1 MSNQLLQTPI
11 EYLKSVGP
19 QRGELLRKELGIHRY
34 EDLINFYPNRY
45 IDRTRYYKINE
56 LQNNPAEVQIIGKII
71 HVKTV
76 EFGKAK
82 KRLVATFVDE
92 TGEMELVW
100 FQGHKWI
107 RESLKINVPYV
118 IFGKVTSFN
127 GQYNMAHP
135 EMELLSEHEQS
146 LRSALQPVYPSTE
159 TLTNRGI
166 SNRVVNKMMQQ
177 LFLETQAK
185 FTETLPQYL
194 LDELKLI
201 PKNAALFNI
210 HFPKSP
216 ELLAKAQFRL
226 KFEELFFIQLQLIS
240 KNLVRKHKIKGHP
253 FTVIGEN
260 FNNFYKNHLP
270 FELTN
275 AQKKV
280 LKEIRNDLGSNAQMN
295 RLLQGDVGSGKTIVA
310 LMAMLIA
317 LDNGFQSC
325 LMAPTEILANQH
337 FNGLTELLNPETSG
351 LNINIK
357 ILTGST
363 KTSERKIIHEE
374 LENGSLH
381 ILIGTHALLEDKVQF
396 HNLGLAIIDEQHR
409 FGVEQRSKLW
419 KKGSNLPQSFQRK
432 EVEAIKQK
440 YQTARP
446 STYALLK
453 ELKNQNKKKSTQA
466 EAILWECLR
475 NKNLNYKFRRQHIID
490 MFIADFICLEKKLII
505 EVDGGY
511 HDTAEQKEADELRT
525 EILNEI
531 GFKVIRFTNEEVIG
545 NIENVIKKISATLE
559 SLSFG
564 EVGEATIPPHILVMT
579 ATPIP
584 RTLAMSLYGDL
595 DVSVIDELPPGRKP
609 IQTVHRYDSNRLKV
623 WKFIKD
629 EIAKGRQ
636 IYIVYPLIQES
647 ETMDYKDLMD
657 GYESIS
663 RDFPLPNYSI
673 SIVHGKMKPAEKDSE
688 MKRFAEGKTNIM
700 VATTVIEVGV
710 NVPNA
715 SVMII
720 ESAERFGLSQLH
732 QLRGRVGRGA
742 EQSYCILMTSHK
754 LSNESKIRLE
764 TMCKTNDGFEIAE
777 VDLKLRGPGD
787 IMGKQQS
794 GVLNLQIADLVK
806 DKDILILA
814 RNKAIELLKK
824 DASMTLPEHQTL
836 KQIFIEMTK
845 KKNIWNYIS

>member
-1 MSNQLLQTPI
+1 MSYQLLQTPI
-11 EYLKSVGP
+11 EYLKGVGP
-19 QRGELLRKELGIHRY
+19 QRGELLRKELGIHKY
-34 EDLINFYPNRY
+34 LDLINLYPYRY

-56 LQNNPAEVQIIGKII
+56 LQKNDSEVQIIGKII
-71 HVKTV
+71 HIKTV

-82 KRLVATFVDE
+82 KRLVATFIDD
-92 TGEMELVW
+92 TGQMELNW

-107 RESLKINVPYV
+107 RDTLKLNIPYV
-118 IFGKVTSFN
+118 IFGKVTNFS
-127 GQYNMAHP
+127 GQYSMAHP
-135 EMELLSEHEQS
+135 ELELLTEHEQS
-146 LRSALQPVYPSTE
+146 LRSAMQPVYPSTE

-166 SNRVVNKMMQQ
+166 SNRVINKMMQQ
-177 LFLETQAK
+177 VFLETQAN
-185 FTETLPQYL
+185 FAETLPQYL
-194 LDELKLI
+194 IEELKLI

-210 HFPKSP
+210 HFPKSQ
-216 ELLAKAQFRL
+216 ELLSKAQFRL
-226 KFEELFFIQLQLIS
+226 KFEELFFIQLQLIT

-253 FTVIGEN
+253 FTIVGEN
-260 FNNFYKNHLP
+260 FNNFYQNHLP

-280 LKEIRNDLGSNAQMN
+280 LKEIRNDMGTHAQMN

-337 FNGLTELLNPETSG
+337 YNGLIELLNPEISG
-351 LNINIK
+351 LNVNIK

-363 KTSERKIIHEE
+363 KTAERKIIHEE
-374 LENGSLH
+374 LENGTLH

-396 HNLGLAIIDEQHR
+396 QNLGLAIIDEQHR

-419 KKGSNLPQSFQRK
+419 KKTSPN
-432 EVEAIKQK
+432 
-440 YQTARP
+440 P
-446 STYALLK
+446 SK
-453 ELKNQNKKKSTQA
+453 GGEL
-466 EAILWECLR
+466 
-475 NKNLNYKFRRQHIID
+475 
-490 MFIADFICLEKKLII
+490 
-505 EVDGGY
+505 
-511 HDTAEQKEADELRT
+511 
-525 EILNEI
+525 
-531 GFKVIRFTNEEVIG
+531 
-545 NIENVIKKISATLE
+545 
-559 SLSFG
+559 
-564 EVGEATIPPHILVMT
+564 IPPHILVMT

-595 DVSVIDELPPGRKP
+595 DISIIDELPPGRKP

-636 IYIVYPLIQES
+636 IYIVYPLIKES

-663 RDFPLPNYSI
+663 RDFPLPQYSI
-673 SIVHGKMKPAEKDSE
+673 SIVHGKMKPADKDAE

-710 NVPNA
+710 NIPNA

-742 EQSYCILMTSHK
+742 EQSYCILMTSFK
-754 LSNESKIRLE
+754 LSNDSKIRLE
-764 TMCKTNDGFEIAE
+764 TMCQTNDGFEIAE

-787 IMGKQQS
+787 MMGKQQS
-794 GVLNLQIADLVK
+794 GVLNLQIADLVR
-806 DKDILILA
+806 DRDILMVA
-814 RNKAIELLKK
+814 RQKAMELLKK
-824 DASMTLPEHQTL
+824 DASMSLPEHQTMRAA
-836 KQIFIEMTK
+836 FIELTK

>member
-11 EYLKSVGP
+11 EYLKGVGP
-19 QRGELLRKELGIHRY
+19 QRGELLRKEVGIHKY
-34 EDLINFYPNRY
+34 EDLLHFYPNRY

-56 LQNNPAEVQIIGKII
+56 LQSQSLGTIAEVQIVGKII
-71 HVKTV
+71 NIKTV

-82 KRLVATFVDE
+82 KRLVATFIDD
-92 TGEMELVW
+92 TGQMELNW

-107 RESLKINVPYV
+107 RDTLKLNIPYV
-118 IFGKVTSFN
+118 IFGKVTNFS
-127 GQYNMAHP
+127 GQYSMAHP
-135 EMELLSEHEQS
+135 ELELLTEHEQS
-146 LRSALQPVYPSTE
+146 LRSAMQPVYPSTE

-166 SNRVVNKMMQQ
+166 SNRVINKMMQQ
-177 LFLETQAK
+177 VFLETQAN
-185 FTETLPQYL
+185 FAETLPQYL
-194 LDELKLI
+194 IEELKLI

-210 HFPKSP
+210 HFPKSQD
-216 ELLAKAQFRL
+216 LLAKAQFRL
-226 KFEELFFIQLQLIS
+226 KFEELFFIQLQLIT

-253 FTVIGEN
+253 FTIVGDN
-260 FNNFYKNHLP
+260 FNNFYQNHLP

-280 LKEIRNDLGSNAQMN
+280 LKEIRNDMGTHAQMN

-337 FNGLTELLNPETSG
+337 YNGLIELLNPEISG
-351 LNINIK
+351 LNVNIK

-363 KTSERKIIHEE
+363 KTAERKIIHEE
-374 LENGSLH
+374 LENGTLH

-396 HNLGLAIIDEQHR
+396 QNLGLAIIDEQHR

-419 KKGSNLPQSFQRK
+419 KKTSPN
-432 EVEAIKQK
+432 
-440 YQTARP
+440 P
-446 STYALLK
+446 SK
-453 ELKNQNKKKSTQA
+453 GGEL
-466 EAILWECLR
+466 
-475 NKNLNYKFRRQHIID
+475 
-490 MFIADFICLEKKLII
+490 
-505 EVDGGY
+505 
-511 HDTAEQKEADELRT
+511 
-525 EILNEI
+525 
-531 GFKVIRFTNEEVIG
+531 
-545 NIENVIKKISATLE
+545 
-559 SLSFG
+559 
-564 EVGEATIPPHILVMT
+564 IPPHILVMT

-595 DVSVIDELPPGRKP
+595 DISVIDELPPGRKP

-663 RDFPLPNYSI
+663 RDFPLPQYSI
-673 SIVHGKMKPAEKDSE
+673 SIVHGKMKPADKDAE

-710 NVPNA
+710 NIPNA

-742 EQSYCILMTSHK
+742 EQSYCILMTSFK
-754 LSNESKIRLE
+754 LSNDSKIRLE

-794 GVLNLQIADLVK
+794 GVLQLQIADLVR
-806 DKDILILA
+806 DRDILMVA
-814 RNKAIELLKK
+814 RNEALKLIKK
-824 DASMTLPEHQTL
+824 DASMSLPEHAAL
-836 KQIFIEMTK
+836 KGVFLELSK

>member
-11 EYLKSVGP
+11 EYLKGVGP
-19 QRGELLRKELGIHRY
+19 QRGDLLQKEIGIHNY
-34 EDLINFYPNRY
+34 GDLINFFPSRY
-45 IDRTRYYKINE
+45 IDKTRYYKINE
-56 LQNNPAEVQIIGKII
+56 LNNNVAEVQIIGKII
-71 HVKTV
+71 HIKTV
-76 EFGKAK
+76 EFGKSK
-82 KRLVATFVDE
+82 KRLVATFTDE

-100 FQGHKWI
+100 FQGYKWI
-107 RESLKINVPYV
+107 KENLKLNIPYV
-118 IFGKVTSFN
+118 IFGKVNSFN
-127 GQYNMAHP
+127 SKYNMSHP
-135 EMELLSEHEQS
+135 EMELLNEHEQN
-146 LRSALQPVYPSTE
+146 LRSAMQPVYPSTE
-159 TLTNRGI
+159 KLTNRGI

-177 LFLETQAK
+177 LFLETQAR
-185 FTETLPQYL
+185 FIETLPNTIME
-194 LDELKLI
+194 ELKLI

-226 KFEELFFIQLQLIS
+226 KFEELFFIQLQLIT

-253 FTVIGEN
+253 FTVIGDN

-325 LMAPTEILANQH
+325 LMAPTEILATQH
-337 FNGLTELLNPETSG
+337 YNGLTELAKD

-363 KTSERKIIHEE
+363 KASERRIIHEE
-374 LENGSLH
+374 LEIGNLH

-396 HNLGLAIIDEQHR
+396 NNLGLAIIDEQHR

-419 KKGSNLPQSFQRK
+419 KKGSPPQSSQRE
-432 EVEAIKQK
+432 EVKKVIHK
-440 YQTARP
+440 YMTARP
-446 STYALLK
+446 STYKLLK
-453 ELKNQNKKKSTQA
+453 ELQIKKKKKSTEA
-466 EAILWECLR
+466 EKILWEALR
-475 NKNLNYKFRRQHIID
+475 TKKIDFKIRRQHIID
-490 MFIADFICLEKKLII
+490 ILIADFVCLEKNLII

-511 HDTAEQKEADELRT
+511 HNSPEQIEADNLRT
-525 EILNEI
+525 QILNEI
-531 GFKVIRFTNEEVIG
+531 GFKVIRFTNEQVT
-545 NIENVIKKISATLE
+545 NNLDSVIENITETLK

-564 EVGEATIPPHILVMT
+564 EVGEAVIPPHILVMT

-629 EIAKGRQ
+629 EIDKGRQ

-663 RDFPLPNYSI
+663 RDFPLPKYSI
-673 SIVHGKMKPAEKDSE
+673 SIVHGKMKPADKEAE
-688 MKRFAEGKTNIM
+688 MKRFADGKTNIM

-710 NVPNA
+710 NIPNA

-754 LSNESKIRLE
+754 LSNDSKVRLE

-806 DKDILILA
+806 DKDILLIA
-814 RNKAIELLKK
+814 RNEALKLLKK
-824 DASMTLPEHQTL
+824 DPSMSLPEHQKL
-836 KQIFIEMTK
+836 KTVFMDLSK
-845 KKNIWNYIS
+845 KKNIWNHIS

>member
-1 MSNQLLQTPI
+1 MSNSLLQTPI
-11 EYLKSVGP
+11 EYLKGVGP
-19 QRGELLRKELGIHRY
+19 QRGELLRKELNIHRY

-56 LQNNPAEVQIIGKII
+56 LQKNDSEVQIIGKII
-71 HVKTV
+71 HMKTV

-92 TGEMELVW
+92 TGELELVW

-107 RESLKINVPYV
+107 RDSLKLNVSYV
-118 IFGKVTSFN
+118 IFGKVTSFGN
-127 GQYNMAHP
+127 IFNMAHP
-135 EMELLSEHEQS
+135 EMELLTEHEQS
-146 LRSALQPVYPSTE
+146 LRSAMQPIYPSTE

-185 FTETLPQYL
+185 FVETLPGYL
-194 LDELKLI
+194 LNELKLI

-210 HFPKSP
+210 HFPKSQ
-216 ELLAKAQFRL
+216 ELLSKAQFRL
-226 KFEELFFIQLQLIS
+226 KFEELFFIQLQLIT

-253 FTVIGEN
+253 FTVVGDN
-260 FNNFYKNHLP
+260 FNNFFQNHLP

-280 LKEIRNDLGSNAQMN
+280 LKEIRNDMGTNAQMN

-337 FNGLTELLNPETSG
+337 YNGLTELAKH

-363 KTSERKIIHEE
+363 KTADRKIIHEE
-374 LENGSLH
+374 LENGGLH

-396 HNLGLAIIDEQHR
+396 QNLGLAIIDEQHR

-419 KKGSNLPQSFQRK
+419 KKN
-432 EVEAIKQK
+432 
-440 YQTARP
+440 
-446 STYALLK
+446 
-453 ELKNQNKKKSTQA
+453 
-466 EAILWECLR
+466 
-475 NKNLNYKFRRQHIID
+475 D
-490 MFIADFICLEKKLII
+490 
-505 EVDGGY
+505 
-511 HDTAEQKEADELRT
+511 
-525 EILNEI
+525 
-531 GFKVIRFTNEEVIG
+531 
-545 NIENVIKKISATLE
+545 
-559 SLSFG
+559 
-564 EVGEATIPPHILVMT
+564 IPPHILVMT

-595 DVSVIDELPPGRKP
+595 DISVIDELPPGRKP

-663 RDFPLPNYSI
+663 RDFPLPQYSI
-673 SIVHGKMKPAEKDSE
+673 SIVHGKMKPADKDAE
-688 MKRFAEGKTNIM
+688 MKRFSEGKTNIM

-710 NVPNA
+710 NIPNA

-742 EQSYCILMTSHK
+742 EQSYCILMTSFK
-754 LSNESKIRLE
+754 LSNDSKIRLE

-794 GVLNLQIADLVK
+794 GVLQLQIADLVR
-806 DKDILILA
+806 DKDILLVA
-814 RNKAIELLKK
+814 RNEAFKLLKR
-824 DASMTLPEHQTL
+824 DPSMTLPEHQTL
-836 KQIFIEMTK
+836 RSVFIELSK